1 VSTALRPA
9 TSSEVGESA
18 RWRTVDIVVVALLAT
33 AFGVVFFIWNNY
45 VWVWASG
52 AGYQAASLVTGA
64 WLLPAVVCPLVVR
77 KPGAAVFGEVV
88 AAFVAMLLGNAWGMD
103 SLLSGVLQGAGAE
116 LVFAFALYRRWG
128 LVTAVLASLGA
139 GVGEA
144 IHDTSISY
152 AAYDVPYRAVI
163 AGVEVVSA
171 ALIAGLGAWLL
182 VRALRRT
189 GALQA
194 FPSNE

>member
-1 VSTALRPA
+1 MSTDISAGGVS
-9 TSSEVGESA
+9 ESA
-18 RWRTVDIVVVALLAT
+18 RWRTVDIVVVALLST

-77 KPGAAVFGEVV
+77 KPGAALFGEMV

-103 SLLSGVLQGAGAE
+103 SLLSGVLQGTGAE

-128 LVTAVLASLGA
+128 PIAAVLASVGA
-139 GVGEA
+139 GIGEA
-144 IHDTSISY
+144 IHDTTISY

-163 AGVEVVSA
+163 AGAEILSA
-171 ALIAGLGAWLL
+171 VLIAGIGSWLL
-182 VRALRRT
+182 VRGLRRT
-189 GALQA
+189 GALDA
-194 FPSNE
+194 FSVGE

>member
-1 VSTALRPA
+1 VSTH
-9 TSSEVGESA
+9 TSTGGVLESA

-45 VWVWASG
+45 VWVWAAG

-77 KPGAAVFGEVV
+77 KPGAALFGEVV
-88 AAFVAMLLGNAWGMD
+88 AAVVAMLLGNAWGMD

-128 LVTAVLASLGA
+128 PVTAIVASVGA
-139 GVGEA
+139 GIGEA
-144 IHDTSISY
+144 IHDTTISY
-152 AAYDVPYRAVI
+152 AAYDLPYRAVI
-163 AGVEVVSA
+163 AGAEILSA
-171 ALIAGLGAWLL
+171 VLIAGIGSWLL
-182 VRALRRT
+182 VRALRGT
-189 GALQA
+189 GALDA
-194 FPSNE
+194 FAAGE

>member
-1 VSTALRPA
+1 MKGEIPTVG
-9 TSSEVGESA
+9 TSEFA

-77 KPGAAVFGEVV
+77 KPGAALFGEMV

-116 LVFAFALYRRWG
+116 LVFAFTLYRRWG
-128 LVTAVLASLGA
+128 PIAAVLAGA
-139 GVGEA
+139 AAGIGEA
-144 IHDTSISY
+144 IHDTTISY

-163 AGVEVVSA
+163 AGVEIFSA
-171 ALIAGLGAWLL
+171 VLIAGIGSWLL

-189 GALQA
+189 GALDA
-194 FPSNE
+194 FAVGE

>member
-1 VSTALRPA
+1 
-9 TSSEVGESA
+9 VGTDISAGGAPESA

-33 AFGVVFFIWNNY
+33 AFGVVFFVWNNY

-52 AGYQAASLVTGA
+52 AGFQAASLVTGA
-64 WLLPAVVCPLVVR
+64 WLLPAIVCPLVVR
-77 KPGAAVFGEVV
+77 KPGAALFGELV

-103 SLLSGVLQGAGAE
+103 SLLSGVLQGTGAE

-128 LVTAVLASLGA
+128 PVSAVLASLGA
-139 GVGEA
+139 GIGEA
-144 IHDTSISY
+144 IHDTAISY

-163 AGVEVVSA
+163 AGAEILSA
-171 ALIAGLGAWLL
+171 VLIAGAGSWLL

-189 GALQA
+189 GALDA
-194 FPSNE
+194 FAVGE

>member
-1 VSTALRPA
+1 MGNVLVPA
-9 TSSEVGESA
+9 RSGETGESS

-33 AFGVVFFIWNNY
+33 AFGVVFFVWNNY

-52 AGYQAASLVTGA
+52 AGFQAASLVTGA

-77 KPGAAVFGEVV
+77 KPGAALFGEIV

-116 LVFAFALYRRWG
+116 LVFAFALYRSWG
-128 LVTAVLASLGA
+128 LLAAVLASMGA

-152 AAYDVPYRAVI
+152 AAYDVPYRVVI
-163 AGVEVVSA
+163 AGVEIFSA
-171 ALIAGLGAWLL
+171 VLIAGIGAWLL
-182 VRALRRT
+182 VRSLRRT

-194 FPSNE
+194 FPSAE

>member
-1 VSTALRPA
+1 VSTVRSVDDASE
-9 TSSEVGESA
+9 SS
-18 RWRTVDIVVVALLAT
+18 RWRTVDIIVVAMLAV
-33 AFGVVFFIWNNY
+33 AFGVVFYIWNNY

-52 AGYQAASLVTGA
+52 AGNQSASLVTGA

-77 KPGAAVFGEVV
+77 KPGAALFGEVV

-116 LVFAFALYRRWG
+116 LVFAFTLYRRWG
-128 LVTAVLASLGA
+128 PITAVLASVGA
-139 GVGEA
+139 GIGEA

-152 AAYDVPYRAVI
+152 AAYDIPYRAAI
-163 AGVEVVSA
+163 AGVEIVSA
-171 ALIAGLGAWLL
+171 ILIAGIGAWLL
-182 VRALRRT
+182 VRSLRQT

-194 FPSNE
+194 FPSGR

>member
-1 VSTALRPA
+1 MSTVRSVDDASE
-9 TSSEVGESA
+9 SS
-18 RWRTVDIVVVALLAT
+18 RWRTVDIVVVAMLAV
-33 AFGVVFFIWNNY
+33 AFGVVFYIWNNY

-52 AGYQAASLVTGA
+52 AGNQAASLVTGA

-77 KPGAAVFGEVV
+77 KPGAALFGEVV

-116 LVFAFALYRRWG
+116 LVFAFTLYRRWG
-128 LVTAVLASLGA
+128 PITAVLASVGA
-139 GVGEA
+139 GIGEA

-152 AAYDVPYRAVI
+152 AAYDIPYRAAI
-163 AGVEVVSA
+163 AGVEIVSA
-171 ALIAGLGAWLL
+171 ILIAGIGAWLL
-182 VRALRRT
+182 VRSLRQT

-194 FPSNE
+194 FPSGR

>member
-1 VSTALRPA
+1 MSTVRSVDDASE
-9 TSSEVGESA
+9 SS
-18 RWRTVDIVVVALLAT
+18 RWRTVDIIVVAMLAV
-33 AFGVVFFIWNNY
+33 AFGVVFYIWINY

-52 AGYQAASLVTGA
+52 AGNQAASLVTGA

-77 KPGAAVFGEVV
+77 KPGAALFGEVV

-116 LVFAFALYRRWG
+116 LVFAFTLYRRWG
-128 LVTAVLASLGA
+128 PITAVLASVGA
-139 GVGEA
+139 GIGEA

-152 AAYDVPYRAVI
+152 AAYDIPYRAAI
-163 AGVEVVSA
+163 AGVEIVSA
-171 ALIAGLGAWLL
+171 ILIAGIGAWLL
-182 VRALRRT
+182 VRSLRQT

-194 FPSNE
+194 FPSGR

>member
-1 VSTALRPA
+1 
-9 TSSEVGESA
+9 
-18 RWRTVDIVVVALLAT
+18 VALLAT

-45 VWVWASG
+45 VWVWAGG

-77 KPGAAVFGEVV
+77 KPGAALFGEVV
-88 AAFVAMLLGNAWGMD
+88 AAVVAMLLGNAWGMD

-128 LVTAVLASLGA
+128 PVTAVVASVGA
-139 GVGEA
+139 GIGEA
-144 IHDTSISY
+144 IHDTTISY

-163 AGVEVVSA
+163 AGAEILSA
-171 ALIAGLGAWLL
+171 VLIAGIGSWLL
-182 VRALRRT
+182 VRALRET
-189 GALQA
+189 GALDA
-194 FPSNE
+194 FAAGE

>member
-1 VSTALRPA
+1 MSTVRSVDDASE
-9 TSSEVGESA
+9 SS
-18 RWRTVDIVVVALLAT
+18 RWRTVDIIVVAMLAV
-33 AFGVVFFIWNNY
+33 AFGVVFYIWNNY

-52 AGYQAASLVTGA
+52 AGNQAASLVTGA

-77 KPGAAVFGEVV
+77 KPGAALFGEVV

-116 LVFAFALYRRWG
+116 LVFAFTLYRRWG
-128 LVTAVLASLGA
+128 PITAVLASVGA
-139 GVGEA
+139 GIGEA

-152 AAYDVPYRAVI
+152 AAYDIPYRAAI
-163 AGVEVVSA
+163 AGVEIVSA
-171 ALIAGLGAWLL
+171 ILIAGIGAWLL
-182 VRALRRT
+182 VRSLRQT

-194 FPSNE
+194 FPSGR